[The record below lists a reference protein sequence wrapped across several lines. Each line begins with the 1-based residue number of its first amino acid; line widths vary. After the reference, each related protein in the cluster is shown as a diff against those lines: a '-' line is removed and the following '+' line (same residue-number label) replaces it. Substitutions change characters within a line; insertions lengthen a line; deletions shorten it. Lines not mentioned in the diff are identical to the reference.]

1 MKCQGLKISSNLVFF
16 PEDTPAVDYYLE
28 RVPPM
33 APAAAPPAAAA
44 PTRVA
49 TILAEIFSLLN
60 LGWVPSV
67 FIAIEMYFCR
77 ESY

>member
-1 MKCQGLKISSNLVFF
+1 MSREELKISGNLVFF
-16 PEDTPAVDYYLE
+16 SPEDTPAVDLE